1 MNTAEHT
8 LTILVNNQPG
18 VLSRVAGV
26 FSSRGYNIR
35 TLCVAETQ
43 DAAVSRITVTSR
55 ADGDFTDKIKK
66 QLEKLVDV
74 IEVLDYSGPGYTHRE
89 LMLLRVRL
97 QKEKLS
103 ELIRAVEI
111 LGCRILVRHK
121 DSLVLEVTGDREETA
136 AVFAYLEQ
144 FGVLEANRT
153 GYIALDAGPMVAAA
167 DSPYPVRVA

>member
-1 MNTAEHT
+1 MSSEEHT

-43 DAAVSRITVTSR
+43 DATVSRITVTSR
-55 ADGDFTDKIKK
+55 AGSDFTDKIKK

-74 IEVLDYSGPGYTHRE
+74 TEVLDYSGPGYTHRE
-89 LMLLRVRL
+89 LMLVRVRSER
-97 QKEKLS
+97 EKFA
-103 ELIRAVEI
+103 ELLRAVEI

-136 AVFAYLEQ
+136 AVLAYLEQ
-144 FGVLEANRT
+144 FGILEVNRT
-153 GYIALDAGPMVAAA
+153 GYIALYAGQMV
-167 DSPYPVRVA
+167 S